1 MQVIDVYEPPKH
13 LVLHH
18 NHVAEGLSGA
28 LVGVITVKDPQLNT
42 LSVELLDNHDSAFEV
57 NPTMVVKYKLAARLC
72 ANKTPVLSVIDPL
85 SLVFVLCHL
94 NLTVV
99 EICRVFMEVSQTAFY
114 CKLPQRVEKLV

>member
-28 LVGVITVKDPQLNT
+28 LVGVITVKDPQLNM

-57 NPTMVVKYKLAARLC
+57 NPTMVVKHKLAVRLC
-72 ANKTPVLSVIDPL
+72 AIKTRVSSVIEPL
-85 SLVFVLCHL
+85 SLVFMVCHL
-94 NLTVV
+94 NLTFV
-99 EICRVFMEVSQTAFY
+99 EICRVFMEVSQTFQY
-114 CKLPQRVEKLV
+114 RLPHRVEKLV

>member
-57 NPTMVVKYKLAARLC
+57 NPTMVVKHKLAVRLC
-72 ANKTPVLSVIDPL
+72 ANKTRVSSVIDPL
-85 SLVFVLCHL
+85 SLVFMVRHL
-94 NLTVV
+94 NLTFV
-99 EICRVFMEVSQTAFY
+99 EICQVFVEVSQT
-114 CKLPQRVEKLV
+114 L

>member
-28 LVGVITVKDPQLNT
+28 LVGVITVKDPQLNM

-57 NPTMVVKYKLAARLC
+57 NSTMVVKHKLAVRLC
-72 ANKTPVLSVIDPL
+72 AIKTRVSSVIEPL
-85 SLVFVLCHL
+85 SLVFMVCHL
-94 NLTVV
+94 NLTFV
-99 EICRVFMEVSQTAFY
+99 EICRVFMEVSQTFQY
-114 CKLPQRVEKLV
+114 RLPHRVEKLV